1 MSAQPVSILSSKVAT
16 LKTKSDSSLPCSIEA
31 EEAVLGGLLIDPFAY
46 DRISGILKPEYFYLK
61 AHAAVFEAMGRIVG
75 KNQQIEM
82 TSLAIELTD
91 VEWVPAPTLLIGNL
105 LDYSVSTVN
114 IDYYANVVLEKWML
128 RGIITTCLD
137 TIQMAHQRDSSAESC
152 RNEIEQRL
160 MQLIC
165 RSDRGEYGTS
175 LTDAMMQTYTKWE
188 EDAKQ
193 GINPGVNTGFP
204 ELSRQL
210 NGGFR
215 RGDLVVVAGR
225 PSMGKSALANNL
237 LMSAA
242 LFTNRPSL
250 MFSLEMSEEQIVSRF
265 WAESVKEPWRL
276 KDPSKIDWE
285 DLGQAVSRLAGIPV
299 YIKDAPDITIEQ
311 VRTTCR
317 QFKIK
322 CGDIGVIVID
332 YLQIMGGIDDTNP
345 VKSIGKITKGLKNL
359 ARELK
364 CPIILLSQL
373 SRNVESKSDKRPLM
387 SDLRDSGSI
396 EQDADVILMLYRD
409 EYYNKHSPDKGIA
422 EIGIPKHRNGATGM
436 VKLIFDGYRS
446 RFYSLEQTK
455 NFQGGADDF

>member
-1 MSAQPVSILSSKVAT
+1 MNAQPVSILTPKVST

-31 EEAVLGGLLIDPFAY
+31 EEAVLGGLAIDPFAY
-46 DRISGILKPEYFYLK
+46 DRVSGILKPEYFYLK
-61 AHAAVFEAMGRIVG
+61 AHAAVFEAMGRIVA
-75 KNQQIEM
+75 KDQQIEM
-82 TSLAIELTD
+82 TSLAIELMD
-91 VEWVPAPTLLIGNL
+91 EARVPSPSLLIGNL

-114 IDYYANVVLEKWML
+114 IEYYANVVLEKWML
-128 RGIITTCLD
+128 RGIITTCLE
-137 TIQMAHQRDSSAESC
+137 TIQLAHQRDSSADSC

-160 MQLIC
+160 TQLIC
-165 RSDRGEYGTS
+165 RSDHAEHGKS
-175 LTDAMMQTYTKWE
+175 LTDVMIQTYAKWE

-193 GINPGVNTGFP
+193 GITPGVHSGFT
-204 ELSRQL
+204 ELTRQL

-215 RGDLVVVAGR
+215 RGDLVIVAGR

-250 MFSLEMSEEQIVSRF
+250 MFSLEMSEEQIVGRF

-276 KDPSKIDWE
+276 KDPTKIDWE

-299 YIKDAPDITIEQ
+299 YIKDAPGITIEQ

-332 YLQIMGGIDDTNP
+332 YLQIMGGIDDSNP
-345 VKSIGKITKGLKNL
+345 AQAIGKVTKGLKNL
-359 ARELK
+359 ARELN

-373 SRNVESKSDKRPLM
+373 SRGVESRSNKRPLM
-387 SDLRDSGSI
+387 SDLKDSGSI

-409 EYYNKHSPDKGIA
+409 DYYNKNSPDRGIA
-422 EIGIPKHRNGATGM
+422 EVDVIKHRNGPTGI

-446 RFYSLEQTK
+446 RFYSLEQTQ
-455 NFQGGADDF
+455 NFQGGDDDF